1 MGTIFVDNLEPQSG
15 TSLTLGASGD
25 TVGLASG
32 ASQTLAVNTPAFY
45 MYATGDTSLTAGS
58 VTKITLAGSYYD
70 TDSAIS
76 DSKFTVPSNKG
87 GKYLI
92 GAEVN
97 LNDTTNSLH
106 IGIYVNGSHSYDSLN
121 WWQDFGDVLS
131 GASRTVVIDLAAS
144 DYVEL
149 YVLVDGTSRTLNSAY
164 TRTKLFG
171 HRLIGV

>member
-25 TVGLASG
+25 TVSLGSG
-32 ASQTLAVNTPAFY
+32 GTVTNTPAFY

-58 VTKITLAGSYYD
+58 VTKITLAGTYYD
-70 TDSAIS
+70 TDSATS
-76 DSKFTVPSNKG
+76 NSRFTVPTGKA

-97 LNDTTNSLH
+97 LNDTTNSVH

-121 WWQDFGDVLS
+121 WWQDFGDSLS

>member
-1 MGTIFVDNLEPQSG
+1 MTSKLKVNILADGGDNAIMTSDGSG
-15 TSLTLGASGD
+15 SLTLNNAA
-25 TVGLASG
+25 LK
-32 ASQTLAVNTPAFY
+32 NTPAFY
-45 MYATGDTSLTAGS
+45 MYANSDTTCTAGS
-58 VTKITLAGSYYD
+58 VTKITLGGTYYD

-92 GAEVN
+92 GAEVA
-97 LNDTTNSLH
+97 LGDTTNSLH

-131 GASRTVVIDLAAS
+131 GASRTVVIDLAAG

-149 YVLVDGTSRTLNSAY
+149 YCLVDGTSRGLNSAQS
-164 TRTKLFG
+164 RTKLFG

>member
-45 MYATGDTSLTAGS
+45 MYANSDTTCTAGS
-58 VTKITLAGSYYD
+58 VTKITLGGTYYD

-92 GAEVN
+92 GAEVA
-97 LNDTTNSLH
+97 LGDTTNSLH

-131 GASRTVVIDLAAS
+131 GASRTVVIDLAAG

-149 YVLVDGTSRTLNSAY
+149 YCLVDGTTRGLNSAQS
-164 TRTKLFG
+164 RTKLFG